1 MSLTTEDVQI
11 LNKLNA
17 VFATIEAQ
25 AEEAGLTPDEYL
37 EPTKKYLV
45 GGVAYFEKDIP
56 VVNLE
61 RANIFA
67 KATGTVTEAKKATK

>member
-1 MSLTTEDVQI
+1 MSLTAEDVQI
-11 LNKLNA
+11 LNKLNT

-45 GGVAYFEKDIP
+45 GGVAYFDSELP
-56 VVNLE
+56 VVNPE

-67 KATGTVTEAKKATK
+67 KATGAVTESKKITK